1 MDKIEE
7 FIKLIKSKHVSVS
20 VVKPLYEPKPGMWAN
35 YCIDNSDEY
44 RLINPDWNIA
54 AGWFYDADVDAM
66 VAHAWVVKR
75 KKHKEITPL
84 DLDSRLYVYSAEVS
98 QWLDNICKKFNK
110 GEIEAGSI
118 HPTYFFEND
127 RWVPYLN
134 GQCLEETA

>member
-20 VVKPLYEPKPGMWAN
+20 VVKPLYQPKPNSWAN

-75 KKHKEITPL
+75 KKHKEITPM
-84 DLDSRLYVYSAEVS
+84 DHYHRIYVYSAEVS